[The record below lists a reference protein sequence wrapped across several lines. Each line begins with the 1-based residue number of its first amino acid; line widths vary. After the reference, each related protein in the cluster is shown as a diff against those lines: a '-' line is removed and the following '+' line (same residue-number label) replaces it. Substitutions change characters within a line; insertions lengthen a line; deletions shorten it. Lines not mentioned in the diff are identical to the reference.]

1 MNRRAVGPIVASLIA
16 PPVLLVA
23 AWRSRSLRYKHWML
37 TLFVTIYGATIA
49 IAYDPLGAGPDGVRH
64 LLGVYT
70 HYVGLG
76 FGQFLNE
83 LRQILMFQASEAP
96 SKDVYKHVIS
106 YLAGGV
112 LGMPMLFFPIV
123 AFVYGYFFTGSMLH
137 VFRQFGKTKLTY
149 VFLGFAVLFFLVKNI
164 EGVNTVRTWTGMW
177 VLVYACLKYY
187 ETKKLR
193 YALLM
198 FVPPFIHYGYFIMAI
213 PAWLVLVVG
222 NRPRLFA
229 ILFVASSFTTF
240 FNPGTVTEIIAVTEV
255 GEYSVRGYFREEV
268 ATDEQILAAGQER
281 GQRIWR
287 TLGQLGIQKWALNA
301 FVFTLL
307 LTGVYFLVMNQSQ
320 KTLFSIGLLTITLS
334 NATWYLSAVS
344 NRSWTVG
351 MVFLLAA
358 FLMTRQDPE
367 TAFRMPNS
375 SLVYNFGL
383 HLSLL
388 LFIPY
393 FAYNLSVLMDFPS
406 VFLLSLP
413 WMVWVY
419 PEMNISIKEVFR
431 YVLGIAR

>member
-1 MNRRAVGPIVASLIA
+1 
-16 PPVLLVA
+16 
-23 AWRSRSLRYKHWML
+23 
-37 TLFVTIYGATIA
+37 
-49 IAYDPLGAGPDGVRH
+49 
-64 LLGVYT
+64 
-70 HYVGLG
+70 
-76 FGQFLNE
+76 
-83 LRQILMFQASEAP
+83 
-96 SKDVYKHVIS
+96 
-106 YLAGGV
+106 
-112 LGMPMLFFPIV
+112 
-123 AFVYGYFFTGSMLH
+123 
-137 VFRQFGKTKLTY
+137 
-149 VFLGFAVLFFLVKNI
+149 
-164 EGVNTVRTWTGMW
+164 
-177 VLVYACLKYY
+177 
-187 ETKKLR
+187 
-193 YALLM
+193 
-198 FVPPFIHYGYFIMAI
+198 MAI